1 MSTARKKQLKKS
13 VSILKNK
20 SSRSELYMKDMKT
33 DNQYLLHKLSKD
45 NLEDK
50 STKSKKVT
58 KFDNSL
64 YEESKVKLRT
74 AVINFIKTS
83 SDEYVSYKS
92 ISRYLSKDY
101 DGYQIDILRDCLI
114 EMITKRELLIYPR
127 GYDTFHE
134 CDKEYYPKIGDLR
147 SLRVKLSD
155 ISYKDD
161 VERLS
166 MGQSIKYLK
175 IGKTAF
181 YKIIRNHKITPRDEL
196 NKKTLTIEQ
205 LESIKKIN
213 EKNKANKFL
222 DNNTNNGEVKQVDNE
237 NFLSEI
243 KSLKDLIIKDM
254 ERRKIVY
261 KERTNNHE
269 EIKKMIN
276 KLANVNHVNSEDTKN
291 ISVTLNLSS
300 VAELSS
306 FINCLLKNN

>member
-1 MSTARKKQLKKS
+1 MSTARKKQLNKS
-13 VSILKNK
+13 VSLLKNK

-58 KFDNSL
+58 KFDNDL
-64 YEESKVKLRT
+64 YEESKGKLRT

-83 SDEYVSYKS
+83 SDDYVSYKS
-92 ISRYLSKDY
+92 MSRYLAKHY
-101 DGYQIDILRDCLI
+101 DEYKIDILRDCLI
-114 EMITKRELLIYPR
+114 EMINKGELLTQKNELYLYK
-127 GYDTFHE
+127 GDGKH
-134 CDKEYYPKIGDLR
+134 YPKIGDLR
-147 SLRVKLSD
+147 SLKIKLSD
-155 ISYKDD
+155 IYYEDGAK
-161 VERLS
+161 RLS
-166 MGQSIKYLK
+166 MSQSIKYLK

-205 LESIKKIN
+205 LKSIKKIN
-213 EKNKANKFL
+213 EKNKANKFWVSNPN
-222 DNNTNNGEVKQVDNE
+222 DEKVKQVDNE
-237 NFLSEI
+237 DFLSEI

-269 EIKKMIN
+269 EIKKMID
-276 KLANVNHVNSEDTKN
+276 KLANINHVNSEDTKN